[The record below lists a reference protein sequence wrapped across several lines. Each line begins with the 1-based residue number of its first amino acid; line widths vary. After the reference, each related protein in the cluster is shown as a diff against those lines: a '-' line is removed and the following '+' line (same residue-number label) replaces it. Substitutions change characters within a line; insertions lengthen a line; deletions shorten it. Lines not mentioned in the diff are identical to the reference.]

1 MTKQST
7 KAEDQALPEPWPG
20 VLAGALAMTAPR
32 PKVEPAVASAMKQRL
47 MERVSAG
54 IDAPP
59 LHNVMRDE
67 GWRNLSA
74 KVQVKLLHD
83 DGVTFSWLLKLL
95 PGGRLPAH
103 DHDDGTEECMV
114 IEGSLFINGRQYKGG
129 DYQVALPGT
138 VHHEVRSDG
147 GALVYLRSPS
157 SRRKHLIPA

>member
-1 MTKQST
+1 MTKQNN

-20 VLAGALAMTAPR
+20 VLAGALGAPALQ
-32 PKVEPAVASAMKQRL
+32 PAVASAMKQRL
-47 MERVSAG
+47 MERVGAG
-54 IDAPP
+54 INAPP
-59 LHNVMRDE
+59 LHSVMRDE

-114 IEGSLFINGRQYKGG
+114 IEGSLLLNGQPYSGG
-129 DYQVALPGT
+129 DYQIALPGT
-138 VHHEVRSDG
+138 VHHEVRSDD